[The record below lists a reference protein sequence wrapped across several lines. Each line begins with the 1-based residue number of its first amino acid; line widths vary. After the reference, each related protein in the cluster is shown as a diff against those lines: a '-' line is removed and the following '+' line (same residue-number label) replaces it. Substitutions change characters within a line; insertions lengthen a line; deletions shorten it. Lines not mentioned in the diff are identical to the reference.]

1 MVRDTTE
8 MSTGASFTNTLRAF
22 CAEMRETFPE
32 LSAVI
37 DRAAAITPD
46 QFWRSWKTTLAIL
59 LERDAESLFSAKK
72 GFLIGA
78 VRLTPT
84 MWSECSSATQI
95 AIWRYLRTL
104 ALESALE
111 VSLDGLD
118 AETLG
123 ALNGILTAERI
134 EKGGAEAESAA
145 SELFEEGFLHMKP
158 LMEKLKGML
167 GGFMDASGLG
177 DFKMPEIPEHLR
189 NGRIARLAE
198 DLAKQFKPEEFGID
212 PRLLEGDNVEEILK
226 RLADLYQRDPTML
239 IAGAKR
245 MADKI
250 RRQVE
255 GGSLDREAL
264 IAEAQE
270 FVKLFREH
278 PSFKEIISKVEGL
291 AGGGGL
297 AGLFGGGESSGGEP
311 SERLR
316 AVRERLRKKMAARKG
331 GSK

>member
-1 MVRDTTE
+1 
-8 MSTGASFTNTLRAF
+8 MSAGASFVNTLRAF
-22 CAEMRETFPE
+22 CAELRETFPE
-32 LSAVI
+32 LGGVI
-37 DRAAAITPD
+37 DRATAITPE
-46 QFWRSWKTTLAIL
+46 QFWRSWKSTLTIL
-59 LERDAESLFSAKK
+59 LERDTETLFGEKK

-78 VRLTPT
+78 VRLTPAL
-84 MWSECSSATQI
+84 WSECSPATQA

-104 ALESALE
+104 ALEAALE
-111 VSLDGLD
+111 ISLDGLD
-118 AETLG
+118 AETLT
-123 ALNGILTAERI
+123 ALNGILMAERI
-134 EKGGAEAESAA
+134 EKGGAEAEAA
-145 SELFEEGFLHMKP
+145 TSEMFEEGFSHMKP

-167 GGFMDASGLG
+167 GGFMDVSGLG

-212 PRLLEGDNVEEILK
+212 PRLLEGDNVEDILK
-226 RLADLYQRDPTML
+226 RLAELYQRDPTML

-255 GGSLDREAL
+255 GGSLDRDAL

-278 PSFKEIISKVEGL
+278 PSFKEIISKIEGL

-297 AGLFGGGESSGGEP
+297 AGLFGGGDSSSGEP

-331 GSK
+331 RSK

>member
-8 MSTGASFTNTLRAF
+8 MASASYTATLATFCSELRA
-22 CAEMRETFPE
+22 TFPE
-32 LSAVI
+32 ISTVV
-37 DRAAAITPD
+37 DRAASVSPD
-46 QFWRSWKTTLAIL
+46 QFWRMWKGALTIL
-59 LERDAESLFSAKK
+59 LERDAEALFGERK

-84 MWSECSSATQI
+84 MWGECSEATQT

-104 ALESALE
+104 VLEAALET
-111 VSLDGLD
+111 SLDGLD
-118 AETLG
+118 AATLG
-123 ALNGILTAERI
+123 ALNGILTAERL
-134 EKGGAEAESAA
+134 EKGGADAEAAT
-145 SELFEEGFLHMKP
+145 SELLEEGMSHMKP
-158 LMEKLKGML
+158 LMEKLEGML
-167 GGFMDASGLG
+167 GGFMDLSGLG

-212 PRLLEGDNVEEILK
+212 PRLLEGDNVEDILK
-226 RLADLYQRDPTML
+226 RLAELYQRDPTML
-239 IAGAKR
+239 IGGAKR

-250 RRQVE
+250 RRQIE

-278 PSFKEIISKVEGL
+278 PSFKDIIAKFEGL

-297 AGLFGGGESSGGEP
+297 GALFGGGDSGGGEP

>member
-8 MSTGASFTNTLRAF
+8 MSTGASFASTLRAF
-22 CAEMRETFPE
+22 CAELRETFPE
-32 LSAVI
+32 LTAIV
-37 DRAAAITPD
+37 DRAASITPD
-46 QFWRSWKTTLAIL
+46 QFWRSWKGTLAVL
-59 LERDAESLFSAKK
+59 LDRDVGALFGEKK
-72 GFLIGA
+72 GFLLGA
-78 VRLTPT
+78 VRLTPAL
-84 MWSECSSATQI
+84 WGECSPATQA

-104 ALESALE
+104 TLESALE
-111 VSLDGLD
+111 VSLEGLD
-118 AETLG
+118 AVTLG

-134 EKGGAEAESAA
+134 EKGGADAEAAT
-145 SELFEEGFLHMKP
+145 SELLEEGLSHMKP

-167 GGFMDASGLG
+167 GGFMDVSGLA

-212 PRLLEGDNVEEILK
+212 PRLLEGDNVEDILK

-250 RRQVE
+250 RRQIE
-255 GGSLDREAL
+255 GGSLDRDSLVE
-264 IAEAQE
+264 EAQE

-278 PSFKEIISKVEGL
+278 PSFKEIISKFEGL

-297 AGLFGGGESSGGEP
+297 AGLFGGGDGGGGEP

-331 GSK
+331 GNK